1 MSEKRK
7 CKTSEVQKEKWK
19 KVEGR
24 KTDGIVSLSRGSHD
38 AGGRGMYPLRALQCG
53 YGRGAN
59 SFHTSHTGV
68 VAEDG
73 KGAKQEHHDFEES
86 ARLHIQGCIADGDTF
101 PEYLAAGDY
110 DICYDLDAAAL
121 IRNAG
126 SYTTMSAISRASGIN
141 QKQLSHYANGVKRP
155 RSAQLERIKSGL
167 HIIGSQLLALC

>member
-1 MSEKRK
+1 MFVNLFKGRNVAAFVMLHTNNMNK
-7 CKTSEVQKEKWK
+7 FKVKEVVRMLK
-19 KVEGR
+19 
-24 KTDGIVSLSRGSHD
+24 D
-38 AGGRGMYPLRALQCG
+38 
-53 YGRGAN
+53 
-59 SFHTSHTGV
+59 
-68 VAEDG
+68 
-73 KGAKQEHHDFEES
+73 DFEES
-86 ARLHIQGCIADGDTF
+86 ALHIQGCIADGDTF

>member
-1 MSEKRK
+1 VFVNLFKGRNVAAFVMLHTNNMNK
-7 CKTSEVQKEKWK
+7 CKVKEVVRMLK
-19 KVEGR
+19 
-24 KTDGIVSLSRGSHD
+24 D
-38 AGGRGMYPLRALQCG
+38 
-53 YGRGAN
+53 
-59 SFHTSHTGV
+59 
-68 VAEDG
+68 
-73 KGAKQEHHDFEES
+73 DFEES

-121 IRNAG
+121 IRNAE
-126 SYTTMSAISRASGIN
+126 SYTAMSAISRASGIN